1 MGRSICVVCKDEKD
15 DSEFTDT
22 FGELQPDCNQCRE
35 SWYQTVKNRYMARL
49 AGEVFLW

>member
-22 FGELQPDCNQCRE
+22 FGELHGPV
-35 SWYQTVKNRYMARL
+35 SW
-49 AGEVFLW
+49 